1 MEHAMTTQTSTV
13 TFYPSLL
20 YRDADAAMS
29 WLERTLG
36 FERREEHR
44 DEQGNVRHAEL
55 SLGSAIVMLG
65 TAGAGREPFRSLP
78 AGGSLVYCAVQDVDA
93 LYERA
98 RAAGADIPLEPT
110 DTDYGSRDFTA
121 RDPEGNLWAFG
132 TYRPEVGGD

>member
-55 SLGSAIVMLG
+55 SLGSAIVMVG

-93 LYERA
+93 LY
-98 RAAGADIPLEPT
+98 
-110 DTDYGSRDFTA
+110 
-121 RDPEGNLWAFG
+121 
-132 TYRPEVGGD
+132 